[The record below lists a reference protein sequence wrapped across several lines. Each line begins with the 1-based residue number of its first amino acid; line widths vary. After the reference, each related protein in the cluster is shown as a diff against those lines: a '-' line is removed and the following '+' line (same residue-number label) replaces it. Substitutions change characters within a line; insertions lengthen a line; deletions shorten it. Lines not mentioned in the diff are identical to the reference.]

1 MMQDQLEHIHSFLV
15 HPGKNEKKQPP
26 IRGTSV
32 PRSGKLYAMLS
43 DLFRR
48 ASMECN
54 IEIVFIPDEQGNQNN
69 ELRDRLVRYSKESQP
84 SFR

>member
-1 MMQDQLEHIHSFLV
+1 
-15 HPGKNEKKQPP
+15 
-26 IRGTSV
+26 
-32 PRSGKLYAMLS
+32 MLS

-69 ELRDRLVRYSKESQP
+69 ELRDRLVRYSKNP
-84 SFR
+84 NLN